1 MKPLLVLSL
10 LSCSAV
16 LALEQTTVDYGHI
29 AITADRQEKDGALV
43 RCRGQVEIAT
53 GNTLLRADEA
63 DFHSDTGEI
72 ELRGNVRLKIAGRRA
87 QEGIEQPFA
96 GAAAILATLIPSRD
110 LEVAAALVWQDSILL
125 RRLKPT
131 L

>member
-10 LSCSAV
+10 LSCSAL

-29 AITADRQEKDGALV
+29 AITADRQERDGALV

-72 ELRGNVRLKIAGRRA
+72 ELRGNVRLKL
-87 QEGIEQPFA
+87 
-96 GAAAILATLIPSRD
+96 LASEPRKESNNLSP
-110 LEVAAALVWQDSILL
+110 EPP
-125 RRLKPT
+125 RLWRPLSLPEIWK
-131 L
+131 

>member
-10 LSCSAV
+10 LSCSAA
-16 LALEQTTVDYGHI
+16 LALEQTTVDYGHV
-29 AITADRQEKDGALV
+29 AITADRQERDGALV

-72 ELRGNVRLKIAGRRA
+72 ELRGNVRLKLL
-87 QEGIEQPFA
+87 
-96 GAAAILATLIPSRD
+96 AAAPRKESPRPDQIDP
-110 LEVAAALVWQDSILL
+110 QL
-125 RRLKPT
+125 RRPLFLPEIWK
-131 L
+131 

>member
-1 MKPLLVLSL
+1 MRPLLLIVL
-10 LSCSAV
+10 LSCSTAV
-16 LALEQTTVDYGHI
+16 ALEQKTVDYGHI

-72 ELRGNVRLKIAGRRA
+72 ELRGNVRVKL
-87 QEGIEQPFA
+87 
-96 GAAAILATLIPSRD
+96 LAVAPRSYSGSRLPESPRPDWMEKQFRKNLTLPEI
-110 LEVAAALVWQDSILL
+110 W
-125 RRLKPT
+125 K
-131 L
+131 

>member
-1 MKPLLVLSL
+1 MRPLLLLSL

-16 LALEQTTVDYGHI
+16 LALEQTTVDYGHV
-29 AITADRQEKDGALV
+29 AITADRQEKAGALV

-72 ELRGNVRLKIAGRRA
+72 ELRGNVRVKLLAVAPKNSLNTGSPESRSPDRM
-87 QEGIEQPFA
+87 EQ
-96 GAAAILATLIPSRD
+96 R
-110 LEVAAALVWQDSILL
+110 L
-125 RRLKPT
+125 RKP
-131 L
+131 LSLPEIWK

>member
-1 MKPLLVLSL
+1 MKPLLLLSVLS
-10 LSCSAV
+10 CFAA
-16 LALEQTTVDYGHI
+16 LALEQTTVAYGHV

-72 ELRGNVRLKIAGRRA
+72 ELRGNVRVKLLPAVPRSYSNSRSP
-87 QEGIEQPFA
+87 ESPCPDWFEQ
-96 GAAAILATLIPSRD
+96 R
-110 LEVAAALVWQDSILL
+110 L
-125 RRLKPT
+125 RRRPLSLPEIWK
-131 L
+131 

>member
-1 MKPLLVLSL
+1 MKPLLLLTL
-10 LSCSAV
+10 LSCSAA
-16 LALEQTTVDYGHI
+16 LALEQTTVDYGHV

-72 ELRGNVRLKIAGRRA
+72 ELRGNVRLKLL
-87 QEGIEQPFA
+87 
-96 GAAAILATLIPSRD
+96 AAAPRKESNSRSP
-110 LEVAAALVWQDSILL
+110 ESPRIWRPLL
-125 RRLKPT
+125 LPEIWK
-131 L
+131 

>member
-1 MKPLLVLSL
+1 MKSLLLLSL
-10 LSCSAV
+10 LFCFAA

-29 AITADRQEKDGALV
+29 AITADRQEKDGTLV

-72 ELRGNVRLKIAGRRA
+72 ELRGNVRVKLLSAPPKNYKIGGSADSLPRDRL
-87 QEGIEQPFA
+87 EQRLRKP
-96 GAAAILATLIPSRD
+96 LSLP
-110 LEVAAALVWQDSILL
+110 EVW
-125 RRLKPT
+125 K
-131 L
+131 

>member
-10 LSCSAV
+10 ISCSAL

-29 AITADRQEKDGALV
+29 AITADRQERDGALV

-72 ELRGNVRLKIAGRRA
+72 ELRGNVRLKLL
-87 QEGIEQPFA
+87 
-96 GAAAILATLIPSRD
+96 AAAPRKESNRSP
-110 LEVAAALVWQDSILL
+110 EPP
-125 RRLKPT
+125 RLWRPLSLPEIWK
-131 L
+131 

>member
-1 MKPLLVLSL
+1 MKPLLLFSL
-10 LSCSAV
+10 LSCSAA

-72 ELRGNVRLKIAGRRA
+72 ELRGNVRLKLL
-87 QEGIEQPFA
+87 
-96 GAAAILATLIPSRD
+96 AAAPRKESTSRSPEPPRFWRP
-110 LEVAAALVWQDSILL
+110 LSLPEIWE
-125 RRLKPT
+125 
-131 L
+131 